1 MRRKMISKGT
11 LISVVIPH
19 LNQPAALEACLS
31 SLDAQSLARCFFEI
45 IVVDNGSVPIPEDIV
60 ANHAGTRLLC
70 ELQPGPGPA
79 RNLGVRSATG
89 DIIAFIDADC
99 RAHRDWLRNALQ
111 TIRSLPEGTILGGD
125 VRIWRDRL
133 NTSSAI
139 EAYEGV
145 FGYRFKL
152 FIERHGYCG
161 TGNLVV
167 RRTDYDKAGAFAG
180 IDIAEDVE
188 WGQRARSAGLTFRYV
203 PEMIVFHPARRSLQE
218 LCVKWDRHTQH
229 NLNMARGKR
238 GWKIRWITRALAV
251 LASPVVDSL
260 KALGSDRIQ
269 GVSTRL
275 KAISVLFAI
284 RAYRARRML
293 ALLSASEVVEW
304 NRGAAASACIPE
316 QTIKDLR
323 HS

>member
-1 MRRKMISKGT
+1 MISKGP

-19 LNQPAALEACLS
+19 LNQPEALEACLS

-45 IVVDNGSVPIPEDIV
+45 IVVDNGSVSIPEDIV
-60 ANHAGTRLLC
+60 ANHSGTRLLR

-79 RNLGVRSATG
+79 RNFGVRFATG

-111 TIRSLPEGTILGGD
+111 TIRSSPEGTILGGD
-125 VRIWRDRL
+125 VRIWRNRW
-133 NTSSAI
+133 NTSTAI

-167 RRTDYDKAGAFAG
+167 RRTDYEKAGPFAG
-180 IDIAEDVE
+180 IELAEDVE

-229 NLNMARGKR
+229 NLNMARGKP
-238 GWKIRWITRALAV
+238 GWKIRWIARALAV
-251 LASPVVDSL
+251 LASPIVDSM
-260 KALGSDRIQ
+260 KVLGSDRIQ

-284 RAYRARRML
+284 RAYRARKML
-293 ALLSASEVVEW
+293 SLLSASKAVVW
-304 NRGAAASACIPE
+304 NRGAAASAYIPDQAIE
-316 QTIKDLR
+316 DLR